1 MTKSQQLAKRKLYR
15 FMTKIDIESSAIVA
29 LAGREIF

>member
-1 MTKSQQLAKRKLYR
+1 LAKRKLYR

-29 LAGREIF
+29 LAGRKIF